1 MDEEIPINYCPIVNG
16 TLTIP
21 YGPKKIVHSN
31 SWSDYYNHCEFKEV
45 LIPDSVVEIGYQA
58 FRSCKSLTS
67 IRIPNSVKTIGQEAF
82 YKCCSLK
89 LVAFGDSVESIGP
102 DAFSCCDNLHV
113 VRLPRNVS
121 YVGSHAFDCPVIVDE
136 KNECFSSADGV
147 LFNKDKTIL
156 LAFPRING
164 KASYRIPDGVKT
176 IATSAFSGCE
186 TLRSVTM
193 PDSMTTIE
201 KSAFG
206 GSGLKSVAIGNGVTE
221 IGSCVFSN
229 CEELAAVTMGNNVR
243 SIGPEA
249 FSYCNR
255 LVSVELSDSVC
266 SIGYDAFRKTP
277 AHSIRIP
284 KSTKEIGNHAFEQ
297 PITVDEKNEF
307 FSAIDGVLFNKDKTV
322 LLSFPRTSPIASYI
336 VPDGVTTIGENAF
349 SYCQN
354 LKSIII
360 SSTVKTIG
368 NSAFYCCVDLKELII
383 PDNVE
388 TVEEHAFFR
397 CYGLKSVTIGK
408 GVRDIKKWTF
418 YECTGLTELT
428 IPNNVITIDDYA
440 FAGCRSLK
448 TVEIGDGVTSIG
460 ECAFYE
466 CYGLVALTLGQRVA
480 SIGEAA
486 FCVCKNLQSVIMPDS
501 VTSIGDEA
509 FNQTALRSVLL
520 PANSRIVGPCAFDCP
535 ITVDARNECLT
546 SVDGVLYSKD
556 MSVLVSFPREN
567 GKTSFVIPDGVKK
580 IGDYAFQECQLDDLR
595 IPDSVIEIGDYAFYK
610 MEMHGYLDIPNS
622 VSRLGWE
629 AFIHPEEVDNYMVG
643 EYHIDYDYSVIIHRR
658 PCDIDFN
665 TCDIDLDKRTFGYRN
680 LYVPDEY
687 LAEWRE
693 RLRKNNGDEIWQVKP
708 ISQIQK

>member
-21 YGPKKIVHSN
+21 YGPKKIVHSD
-31 SWSDYYNHCEFKEV
+31 SWSDNYNHCEFKEV
-45 LIPDSVVEIGYQA
+45 FIPDSVVEIGYQA
-58 FRSCKSLTS
+58 FYGCKYLTS
-67 IRIPNSVKTIGQEAF
+67 IRIPGSVKTIDQEAF
-82 YKCCSLK
+82 SKCGSLK
-89 LVAFGDSVESIGP
+89 SVTFGDGVTSIGP
-102 DAFSCCDNLHV
+102 DAFSSCDNLHA

-121 YVGSHAFDCPVIVDE
+121 HVGRHAFDCPVTVDE
-136 KNECFSSADGV
+136 RNECFSSADGV
-147 LFNKDKTIL
+147 LFSKDKTTL

-164 KASYRIPDGVKT
+164 KAFYRIPDGVRT

-186 TLRSVTM
+186 TLQSVTM
-193 PDSMTTIE
+193 PDSVTTIE
-201 KSAFG
+201 NNAFC
-206 GSGLKSVAIGNGVTE
+206 GSGLKSVVIGNGVIE
-221 IGSCVFSN
+221 IGPCAFSSC
-229 CEELAAVTMGNNVR
+229 ERLAAVTMGDNVR

-266 SIGYDAFRKTP
+266 SIGHDAFRKTP
-277 AHSIRIP
+277 VHSIRIP
-284 KSTKEIGNHAFEQ
+284 KSTKEIGNHVFEQ
-297 PITVDEKNEF
+297 PITVDEKNDF

-322 LLSFPRTSPIASYI
+322 LLSFPRTSPIALYV

-388 TVEEHAFFR
+388 TVEEHAFFK

-408 GVRDIKKWTF
+408 GVRDIKKGSF
-418 YECTGLTELT
+418 CDCTGLTELI
-428 IPNNVITIDDYA
+428 IPDNVTAIDEDA
-440 FAGCRSLK
+440 FYNCRSLK
-448 TVEIGDGVTSIG
+448 TVMIGDGVTSIG
-460 ECAFYE
+460 ECAFYG
-466 CYGLVALTLGQRVA
+466 CNGLAALTLGKRVA
-480 SIGEAA
+480 FIEVWA
-486 FCVCKNLQSVIMPDS
+486 FCACHNLQAVTMPNSVI
-501 VTSIGDEA
+501 SIGDEA
-509 FNQTALRSVLL
+509 FGETAMRSVFL
-520 PANSRIVGPCAFDCP
+520 PASTRMVAGRAFDCP
-535 ITVDARNECLT
+535 VTVDAENACFT

-580 IGDYAFQECQLDDLR
+580 IGDHAFQECQLDDLR
-595 IPDSVIEIGDYAFYK
+595 IPDGVMEIGDYAFYE

-622 VSRLGWE
+622 VLRLGWE
-629 AFIHPEEVDNYMVG
+629 AFIHPEEVDNYMAG
-643 EYHIDYDYSVIIHRR
+643 EYQIDYDYSIIIHRKA
-658 PCDIDFN
+658 CDIDF
-665 TCDIDLDKRTFGYRN
+665 DKRTFGYRK
-680 LYVPDEY
+680 LYVPEEY

-693 RLRKNNGDEIWQVKP
+693 RLRKENAGDEIWQVKP